1 MIENFKLKVFRV
13 VADNLN
19 YRRAADE
26 LHITQPAV
34 TAQIR
39 SLEQSL
45 GIALFDRTGRETS
58 LTLAG
63 KTLLQYVRQ
72 IEAVANDAIAALAT
86 FGGLEGVELSI
97 GASHT
102 IADYLLPVLLPQLLR
117 EWPKIKIHVTSG
129 STNDVLQAL
138 TLHQIGVGL
147 IEAPAHRPDL
157 KVEAFGE
164 DELTLIVK
172 PDHRW
177 AKRPLVRASELV
189 SEPILLREAGSGMRH
204 FVEEYLEQ
212 NGILRQQLHTF
223 LDMNSN
229 EGIIAAVE
237 VGLGIGFVP
246 RLALEKAL
254 RLGTVKAI
262 QLDNGPI
269 ERELSVALLNGPD
282 PKGPIGTLLELVR
295 QQGTA
300 KLRACRRTQV
310 YEERAKLLVMSDG
323 RVAGHDKA
331 AS

>member
-34 TAQIR
+34 TAQIQ
-39 SLEQSL
+39 SLEQSI

-72 IEAVANDAIAALAT
+72 IEAVTNDAIAALAP

-102 IADYLLPVLLPQLLR
+102 IADYLLPTLLPQLLR
-117 EWPKIKIHVTSG
+117 EWPKIRIHVTSG

-138 TLHQIGVGL
+138 NLHQIGIGL

-164 DELTLIVK
+164 DELTLIVR

-177 AKRPLVRASELV
+177 AKRPLVTTSELL
-189 SEPILLREAGSGMRH
+189 SEPILLREVGSGLRH

-212 NGILRQQLHTF
+212 NGILRQQLRTF

-269 ERELSVALLNGPD
+269 QRELSIALPNGPD

-295 QQGTA
+295 RQGTA
-300 KLRACRRTQV
+300 KRRARPRTHG
-310 YEERAKLLVMSDG
+310 YEEPAQLLVMRDG
-323 RVAGHDKA
+323 SVAGHDSV

>member
-19 YRRAADE
+19 YRRAAEE

-39 SLEQSL
+39 SLEESL
-45 GIALFDRTGRETS
+45 GIALFDRVGRETN

-63 KTLLQYVRQ
+63 ATLLQYVRQ
-72 IEAVANDAIAALAT
+72 IEAVTNDAIAALAP

-102 IADYLLPVLLPQLLR
+102 IAVYLLPTLLHHLLQ
-117 EWPKIKIHVTSG
+117 EWPKLRIHVTSG

-138 TLHQIGVGL
+138 TLHQIGIAL

-172 PDHRW
+172 PDHRL
-177 AKRPLVRASELV
+177 AKKPFVRAADLV
-189 SEPILLREAGSGMRH
+189 LEPILLREVGSGMRH

-212 NGILRQQLHTF
+212 NGILRQQLQTF
-223 LDMNSN
+223 LDINST
-229 EGIIAAVE
+229 EGIISAVE
-237 VGLGIGFVP
+237 AGLGIGFVP
-246 RLALEKAL
+246 SLALEKAL

-269 ERELSVALLNGPD
+269 RRELSIVSLNGPD

-295 QQGTA
+295 EHGGG
-300 KLRACRRTQV
+300 RRQHQSTIHV
-310 YEERAKLLVMSDG
+310 HEDLDNVVGMRDARFSFSARG
-323 RVAGHDKA
+323 
-331 AS
+331 